1 MPDGRYN
8 LGTDKVQVQAGVCRD
23 DEGRLA
29 GSTLTQDA
37 ALRNFVAYSGMRMED
52 AVFGLTLNPAR
63 ALKLEGRGCIEP
75 GAHADVVIL
84 NDELRVMKTFAEGRL
99 VFEGHS

>member
-1 MPDGRYN
+1 
-8 LGTDKVQVQAGVCRD
+8 
-23 DEGRLA
+23 
-29 GSTLTQDA
+29 
-37 ALRNFVAYSGMRMED
+37 
-52 AVFGLTLNPAR
+52 
-63 ALKLEGRGCIEP
+63 LKLEGRGLVEP